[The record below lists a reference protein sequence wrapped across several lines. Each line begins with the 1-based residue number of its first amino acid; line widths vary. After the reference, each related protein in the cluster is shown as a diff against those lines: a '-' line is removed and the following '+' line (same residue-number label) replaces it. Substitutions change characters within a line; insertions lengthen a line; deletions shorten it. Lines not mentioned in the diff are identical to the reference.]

1 MHLYDHQH
9 SAAYKTS
16 TGNTYR
22 GQCYRDKMTRY
33 PLLWFGQWYFNIALH
48 PCQRLITL
56 NGVDTVAFF
65 LRQFHIG
72 KTVFHPPLWHPD
84 RWSICQNHRGMPLCG
99 YLLFVQKLVKYLR
112 SRCASTNQRQNGS
125 RQAVSDF
132 VFIYIYDEDARAYWQ
147 DFQS

>member
-33 PLLWFGQWYFNIALH
+33 PLFCGSVSGTLILRSTHASALSRSMALTWSH
-48 PCQRLITL
+48 
-56 NGVDTVAFF
+56 FF

-72 KTVFHPPLWHPD
+72 KNGFFHPPLWHPD

-99 YLLFVQKLVKYLR
+99 YLLFRPETGQVSEEQM
-112 SRCASTNQRQNGS
+112 RQHQS
-125 RQAVSDF
+125 APERQPTGR
-132 VFIYIYDEDARAYWQ
+132 I
-147 DFQS
+147 

>member
-56 NGVDTVAFF
+56 NGVDLVAFF

-72 KTVFHPPLWHPD
+72 KTVFPSTTVAPRQMVH
-84 RWSICQNHRGMPLCG
+84 MPEP
-99 YLLFVQKLVKYLR
+99 
-112 SRCASTNQRQNGS
+112 SRYAIVWLPSFRPETGQVSEEQMRQHQS
-125 RQAVSDF
+125 APERQPTGR
-132 VFIYIYDEDARAYWQ
+132 I
-147 DFQS
+147 